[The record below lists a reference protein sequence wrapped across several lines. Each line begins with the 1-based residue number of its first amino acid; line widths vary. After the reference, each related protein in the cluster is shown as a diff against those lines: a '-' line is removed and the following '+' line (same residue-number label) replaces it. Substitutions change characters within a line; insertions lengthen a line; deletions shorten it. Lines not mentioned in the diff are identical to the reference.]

1 MIIVKSIFQSRPN
14 SGFSLVELIMT
25 IVVMSIVSVP
35 LSLLIGAHLES
46 VFVSEDEAMAQNLA
60 RFEMEK
66 VNNMNY
72 ANVTSAN
79 FPNYQGYQ
87 YDLVRTV
94 SYVQGNGATA
104 ESLKKITVDVTKS
117 NGTKVI
123 AGLITYLAKN
133 ITYGI

>member
-1 MIIVKSIFQSRPN
+1 
-14 SGFSLVELIMT
+14 MT

-72 ANVTSAN
+72 TNVTSAN
-79 FPNYQGYQ
+79 FSNYQGYQ

-117 NGTKVI
+117 NGTRVI

-133 ITYGI
+133 VVYGI

>member
-1 MIIVKSIFQSRPN
+1 MIVKSTPKSRPD
-14 SGFSLVELIMT
+14 SGFSLIELIMT

-79 FPNYQGYQ
+79 SSNYQGYQ
-87 YDLVRTV
+87 YDLARTV
-94 SYVQGNGATA
+94 TYVQGNGASA

-123 AGLITYLAKN
+123 AGLTTYLAKN
-133 ITYGI
+133 VAYGI

>member
-1 MIIVKSIFQSRPN
+1 MKSTPQSLPN
-14 SGFSLVELIMT
+14 SGFSLIELIMT

-79 FPNYQGYQ
+79 FSNYQGYP

-117 NGTKVI
+117 NGTNVI

-133 ITYGI
+133 VVYGI

>member
-1 MIIVKSIFQSRPN
+1 MKSTPQSRPN
-14 SGFSLVELIMT
+14 SGFSLIELIMT

-79 FPNYQGYQ
+79 FSNYQGYQ

-94 SYVQGNGATA
+94 SYVQGNGAAA

-133 ITYGI
+133 VVYGI